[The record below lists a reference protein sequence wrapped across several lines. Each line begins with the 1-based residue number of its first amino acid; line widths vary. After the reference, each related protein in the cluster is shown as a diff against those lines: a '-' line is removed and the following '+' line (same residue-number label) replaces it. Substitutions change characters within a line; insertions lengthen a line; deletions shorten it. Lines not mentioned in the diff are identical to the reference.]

1 MKPTDSQ
8 NGTDDFKDW
17 DQQHPACVDNLD
29 VR

>member
-8 NGTDDFKDW
+8 SVTDAFKDW
-17 DQQHPACVDNLD
+17 DQQHLACVDNLA